1 MWALFCIN
9 PRTRLSCQHRRVF
22 MSASERDRVE
32 DLSSRVLLRMPIY
45 QPECGRWPGL
55 SCSTS
60 SACQNHHRWS
70 SFQLHSSSVQMPL
83 WMPSSWSGTFRLH
96 AGVGERAG
104 RKGGCPK
111 LISKVRGVSELFA
124 SKYLRV
130 WSTKCQLE
138 REVREK
144 KTARKKKEEGKRWEK
159 GDKWGVNK
167 RDERGEITSSPVLV
181 ESSLALIT
189 QMLGKDGLQGPHAT
203 RSLHIT
209 HHPNHHQWR
218 RLNNGYWLH
227 HFMLMA
233 LWMEEIRCSTEI
245 NILQSLLFFTAYLIL
260 DGSFLVR
267 CGSFLPCSPCRRWDD
282 KAWTDH
288 L

>member
-83 WMPSSWSGTFRLH
+83 WMPSSLSGTFRLH

-167 RDERGEITSSPVLV
+167 RDEGWKRRNHFLTSSGRIV
-181 ESSLALIT
+181 SC
-189 QMLGKDGLQGPHAT
+189 
-203 RSLHIT
+203 T
-209 HHPNHHQWR
+209 HHSDAGQRWSSGAAYH
-218 RLNNGYWLH
+218 
-227 HFMLMA
+227 
-233 LWMEEIRCSTEI
+233 EE
-245 NILQSLLFFTAYLIL
+245 
-260 DGSFLVR
+260 
-267 CGSFLPCSPCRRWDD
+267 SPHNPPPQPPSV
-282 KAWTDH
+282 AASQ
-288 L
+288 